1 MNKITISFCLLL
13 VFCFTDCK
21 NKPENPTNAQ
31 KAALTDQQGD
41 NIEQEDVV
49 YFLDDSVVSYVD
61 RKYKVKVDYPRAFTE
76 LDTSTVGTTLFYY
89 PNKQAP
95 NVVLRLFI
103 SESKKEWE
111 EVAAVRSATEAF
123 LKKETASYY
132 LFSGSGWWYNQNL
145 MMEKVYK
152 VDGKWIDL
160 TMYYTELGMPKRVGI
175 MDDWTPFDNMKRH
188 RVAKPVINNMT
199 ITDKEAGRRQVSFET
214 ESELD
219 YNDCIEVDV
228 QDLRKMFRSKSY
240 KKRLLFSK
248 DMGDT
253 KQRDFYIMNTGSG
266 IAFLVHDNWNGNV
279 RSLVYES
286 RKKNKECKPREG
298 VYPNIS
304 GFSSPDST
312 YFFAVYANQRNGRQS
327 APYEYDIYMIDAKT
341 LNARYITACG
351 TCYLD
356 KKGFTV
362 MTGKEDPNSKWGA
375 NLVRYETYDFNG
387 HRVSVS
393 KYIPEEKFWENF
405 KHKDNTNLKFF

>member
-1 MNKITISFCLLL
+1 
-13 VFCFTDCK
+13 
-21 NKPENPTNAQ
+21 
-31 KAALTDQQGD
+31 
-41 NIEQEDVV
+41 
-49 YFLDDSVVSYVD
+49 
-61 RKYKVKVDYPRAFTE
+61 
-76 LDTSTVGTTLFYY
+76 
-89 PNKQAP
+89 
-95 NVVLRLFI
+95 
-103 SESKKEWE
+103 
-111 EVAAVRSATEAF
+111 
-123 LKKETASYY
+123 
-132 LFSGSGWWYNQNL
+132 
-145 MMEKVYK
+145 
-152 VDGKWIDL
+152 
-160 TMYYTELGMPKRVGI
+160 

-304 GFSSPDST
+304 GFPSPDST
-312 YFFAVYANQRNGRQS
+312 YFFAVYAKQRNGRQS

-362 MTGKEDPNSKWGA
+362 MTGKEDPNSKWRA